1 MNTREMFEAWYAEAH
16 GVLPQSFAEVFGRF
30 TEFGG
35 RRCYNYYDTQ
45 RAWEAW
51 QAASGTAN
59 RLTVALDDPVTQE
72 LILLRATCA
81 QQARRIEDLQE
92 KAAKWDKELSSIES
106 AKAAVE
112 WRKKNTGRKWPSLD
126 AAEIGKPVIP
136 VE

>member
-1 MNTREMFEAWYAEAH
+1 MSTNLLERAAW
-16 GVLPQSFAEVFGRF
+16 
-30 TEFGG
+30 
-35 RRCYNYYDTQ
+35 
-45 RAWEAW
+45 
-51 QAASGTAN
+51 AAGYTDEKDGIEGWNPLDNDA
-59 RLTVALDDPVTQE
+59 VALDDPVTQE